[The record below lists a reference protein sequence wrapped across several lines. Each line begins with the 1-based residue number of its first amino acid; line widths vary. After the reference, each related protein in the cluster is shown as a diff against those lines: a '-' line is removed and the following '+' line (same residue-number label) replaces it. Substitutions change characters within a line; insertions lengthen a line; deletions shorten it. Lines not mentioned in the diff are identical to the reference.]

1 MKKIVDYKTLEESG
15 LPTVKKR
22 IIGTNL
28 NKLTALYNITSIESI
43 GAIYCLEREEE
54 LSDFKSFG
62 MYEPISSD
70 NIEFVDKIF
79 LSENRQE
86 FSMILACF
94 LISADYSIY
103 LIADKNILSDSHLKS
118 FNQAHLIFEKYLED

>member
-22 IIGTNL
+22 IIGTYL
-28 NKLTALYNITSIESI
+28 NRLTALYNITSIESI

-54 LSDFKSFG
+54 LSDFHSFG

-70 NIEFVDKIF
+70 NI
-79 LSENRQE
+79 SR
-86 FSMILACF
+86 S
-94 LISADYSIY
+94 S
-103 LIADKNILSDSHLKS
+103 LKS
-118 FNQAHLIFEKYLED
+118 SAMSRSAGASPSPPCWAP